1 MKLCCFFNYNP
12 LYRYPIYYAMSQ
24 EFDCDFFFGDSVFVP
39 LKQFDSNLLPGFKNY
54 LKAVKFTKL
63 FVWHKGVSK
72 VLRLKYDA
80 YIITGDPSSLS
91 NWLVLVYA
99 KIFKKKIYCWC
110 HGLNQYSDS
119 TYTKLINTPFYKSMD
134 GIFLYNKFNKKF
146 MVHLGLDESKIHII
160 YNSLD
165 TQLQTD
171 IYSTLLPST
180 IYRNHFGNDYPIAIF
195 IGRVQKRMKVELL
208 IEAVDILR
216 KMGSHVNVVIVGG
229 YMDGINIEELVQ
241 KKGLQEYVWFYG
253 PSFDE
258 KVNSELLYNANVCVA
273 PGTVGLT
280 AIHSLSYGTPV
291 ITHNNFCAI
300 GPEFEAIKPGITGDF
315 FEEDNVESLANVI
328 EKWIG
333 LTVEERDKVRKEAR
347 NEILDKWNVSRQI
360 EILRKVIF

>member
-1 MKLCCFFNYNP
+1 
-12 LYRYPIYYAMSQ
+12 
-24 EFDCDFFFGDSVFVP
+24 
-39 LKQFDSNLLPGFKNY
+39 
-54 LKAVKFTKL
+54 
-63 FVWHKGVSK
+63 
-72 VLRLKYDA
+72 
-80 YIITGDPSSLS
+80 
-91 NWLVLVYA
+91 
-99 KIFKKKIYCWC
+99 
-110 HGLNQYSDS
+110 
-119 TYTKLINTPFYKSMD
+119 MD

-216 KMGSHVNVVIVGG
+216 KMGNHVNVVIVGG

-360 EILRKVIF
+360 EILKKVIF